1 MNGLKEVVIVSGAR
15 TAIGKFGGSLKDVH
29 QTDLAAHVVKEAVKR
44 AGIEP
49 SNVDEL
55 VVGNVGQ
62 VAENGFIGR
71 VVSLKADLPE
81 ETTAYSV
88 NRQCGSG
95 MQAIVDG
102 MQAIQ
107 TGNADVVVACGT
119 ENMSQLPY
127 YDKGSR
133 FGYRMGNG
141 VLEDGLLTIL
151 TWPGAGGPF
160 HNGTTAENV
169 ADHYNVSRLE
179 QDQFAVE
186 SQEKA
191 INAIRSGKFRDE
203 IVPIELKDRKGNI
216 TVFDTDEHPREGVT
230 VEKLA
235 KMKPAFREGGSVTAA
250 NSSGINDGAAA
261 VVLMSAEKA
270 NELGIK
276 PILKIKGYAVAGNS
290 PELMGYAPKLST
302 EKLAKKLNINLNEV
316 DIFEI
321 NEAFA
326 SQAYAVVRDLDINP
340 GKVNVN
346 GGAISLGHPVG
357 ATGAILTV
365 KMMYEM
371 MRSDLDTGIVS
382 MCIGGGQGITA
393 LFERCK

>member
-71 VVSLKADLPE
+71 VVSLKADLPQ

-169 ADHYNVSRLE
+169 AEHYNVSRLE

-191 INAIRSGKFRDE
+191 INAIKNGKFRDE

-216 TVFDTDEHPREGVT
+216 TVFDTDEHPRAGVT

-340 GKVNVN
+340 SKVNVN

-382 MCIGGGQGITA
+382 MCIGGGQGISA

>member
-1 MNGLKEVVIVSGAR
+1 MSKLKEVVIVSGAR

-29 QTDLAAHVVKEAVKR
+29 AIDLAAYAVKEAVNR
-44 AGIEP
+44 AGIKPE
-49 SNVDEL
+49 NVDEL
-55 VVGNVGQ
+55 IVGNVGQ
-62 VAENGFIGR
+62 IAENGFIGR
-71 VVSLKADLPE
+71 MISLKSELPE

-95 MQAIVDG
+95 MQSIVDG
-102 MQAIQ
+102 MLEIQ
-107 TGNADVVVACGT
+107 TGNADIVVACGT

-133 FGYRMGNG
+133 FGYKMGNG

-151 TWPGAGGPF
+151 TWPGGPF
-160 HNGTTAENV
+160 HNGLTAENV
-169 ADHYNVSRLE
+169 AERYDVSRVE
-179 QDQFAVE
+179 QDQFSVE

-191 INAIRSGKFRDE
+191 LKAIRNGKFKEE

-216 TVFDTDEHPREGVT
+216 TIFDTDEHPREGIT
-230 VEKLA
+230 IEKLG
-235 KMKPAFREGGSVTAA
+235 KMKPAFKEGGSVTAA

-261 VVLMSAEKA
+261 VVMMSKEKA
-270 NELGIK
+270 EELGIK
-276 PILKIKGYAVAGNS
+276 PILKIIGYAVAGNS
-290 PELMGYAPKLST
+290 PEVMGYAPKLST
-302 EKLAKKLNINLNEV
+302 EKLAKKLNFDLDEI

-326 SQAYAVVRDLDINP
+326 SQAYAVVRDLKIDSN
-340 GKVNVN
+340 KVNVN

-357 ATGAILTV
+357 ATGTILTV

-371 MRSDLDTGIVS
+371 ERAHLDKGIVT
-382 MCIGGGQGITA
+382 MCIGGGQGIST
-393 LFERCK
+393 LFERCN

>member
-71 VVSLKADLPE
+71 VVSLKADLPQ

-151 TWPGAGGPF
+151 TWPGEGGPF

-169 ADHYNVSRLE
+169 AEHYNVSRLE

-191 INAIRSGKFRDE
+191 INAIKSGKFRDE

-216 TVFDTDEHPREGVT
+216 TFFDTDEHPREGVT

-382 MCIGGGQGITA
+382 MCIGGGQGISA

>member
-71 VVSLKADLPE
+71 VVSLKADLPQ

-169 ADHYNVSRLE
+169 AEHYNVSRLE

-191 INAIRSGKFRDE
+191 INAIKNGKFRDE

-216 TVFDTDEHPREGVT
+216 TVFDTDEHPRAGVT

-382 MCIGGGQGITA
+382 MCIGGGQGISA